1 MYCLCSSIYRTEML
15 KSKLPLMSLFLC
27 DENHVACYAIL
38 AARYEN
44 HIAVRIIACM
54 FYTKTEIRILHKVN
68 YHNSLEV
75 AEVKICSH
83 VSHGK
88 ALPLIL

>member
-1 MYCLCSSIYRTEML
+1 MGSNPGRTYSQGHKISEENVLPNCSSIYRTELL

-44 HIAVRIIACM
+44 H
-54 FYTKTEIRILHKVN
+54 
-68 YHNSLEV
+68 V
-75 AEVKICSH
+75 A
-83 VSHGK
+83 
-88 ALPLIL
+88 